1 MPIGITINFFAIL
14 LGGLIGAVSHR
25 WIPDNIKALLP
36 SIFGGCGLALG
47 ITFIVKVVNLPPV
60 ILALIIGT
68 IIGQSLNIED
78 KLTNLSKR
86 LQTKLQK
93 GSKEVD
99 EKTIGR
105 FVTLLVLFSAGN
117 GIILGSLYE
126 GMTGDTTLLM
136 VKSILDFFTAIIFAT
151 SIGYLV
157 MFISIPTLV
166 VGMTLFYLATIIL
179 PNISDVMTADF
190 AAGGGILTMFIG
202 LRMMEVKKLPVA
214 NMIPAIILFMP
225 FSYLWTLFF

>member
-1 MPIGITINFFAIL
+1 MPIGITINFLAIL
-14 LGGLIGAVSHR
+14 FGGFIGAISLR
-25 WIPDNIKALLP
+25 WIPDDIKTLLP

-47 ITFIVKVVNLPPV
+47 ITFIVKVVNLPPI

-68 IIGQSLNIED
+68 IIGQSLDIEN
-78 KLTNLSKR
+78 KLTIFSEK

-93 GSKEVD
+93 GEREID
-99 EKTIGR
+99 EKIIER

-126 GMTGDTTLLM
+126 GLTGDTTLLM

-151 SIGYLV
+151 TIGYLV
-157 MFISIPTLV
+157 MFISIPTFI
-166 VGMTLFYLATIIL
+166 VGTTLFYIATIIL
-179 PNISDVMTADF
+179 PHITDVMIADF

-202 LRMMEVKKLPVA
+202 LRMMEIKILPVA
-214 NMIPAIILFMP
+214 NMLPAIILFMP